1 MIMSVSAFKTDVIL
15 YLVTFRNITSK
26 ARLPELM
33 GKENLNIYNE
43 QTKNLHPRVIIM
55 EKLKTWGG

>member
-1 MIMSVSAFKTDVIL
+1 MSVSTFKTDVIL

-43 QTKNLHPRVIIM
+43 QTKNLHPCVIIW
-55 EKLKTWGG
+55 KS